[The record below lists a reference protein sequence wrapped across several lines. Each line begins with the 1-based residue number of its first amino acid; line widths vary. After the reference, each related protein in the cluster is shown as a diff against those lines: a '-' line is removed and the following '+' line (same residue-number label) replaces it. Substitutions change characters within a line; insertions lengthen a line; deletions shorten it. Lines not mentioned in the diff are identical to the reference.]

1 MQVAR
6 QNEMPESAAAHT
18 NVQRALHALI
28 LEDNVSAAGYLRRAL
43 FFLEE
48 EDEGGKCGSL
58 SRRRGVHNRLN
69 DRGSLDSL

>member
-1 MQVAR
+1 
-6 QNEMPESAAAHT
+6 MPESAAAHT

-58 SRRRGVHNRLN
+58 SRRRRGVHNRLN